1 MNKQDLLVEIGLEE
15 MPARVVEAAME
26 QLGEKAKKWMQEHQL
41 EYGEVL
47 LYSTPRRLAFIIKDV
62 AEAQEDRV
70 IEVKGPSKKV
80 AKTEDGEWSKAALG
94 FTRGQGATTDDIYFK
109 EQNNV
114 EYAFVKKE
122 EKGQK
127 TVRLLP
133 SLQTIISGLTFPV
146 NMHWG
151 NQDLRYIRP
160 IKWLVCLYG
169 ETIVPFSIAGVG
181 TSNISHGHRFL
192 GGKVALAE
200 PLAYEKTLLSQYVL
214 VRPEDRKQSIREQL
228 HKLEMEQDWLIPI
241 DEALLEEVNNLV
253 EYPTTLY
260 GSFDHSFLQLPE
272 EVLIT
277 SMKEHQRYFP
287 VKNREGQLLPYFV
300 TVRNGDHRH
309 LEKVAKGNEKVLR
322 ARLADAAFFFAEDQK
337 LDISTALKKL
347 GQVVYHEK
355 IGTIADKV
363 ERIRR
368 ITNMLTDLLG
378 LSEQEKAAADRAAE
392 ICKFDLVTNMV
403 NEFPELQGWMG
414 EQYAL
419 QKGESPEVAKA
430 IKEHYQPRHAKEEAP
445 ASNVSAVVA
454 IADKID
460 TIVSCFAVGIIP
472 TGSQDPYALRRQAAG
487 IVQILIAHKW
497 DVSLLHLLDKTV
509 QIIEEDKIGA
519 DSDIDLRQ
527 TFLAFLKLR
536 IKNTLQDIGIRYD
549 IIEAVLK
556 SSVDLVPKLVER
568 ALVLNKAKDSNEF
581 KSTIEALSRVMNI
594 AKNVETSQP
603 INPTLF
609 DNEYEKELYK
619 QFTAL
624 KGNLHELDMKAA
636 FQALGALKQ
645 AIEHYF
651 DHTMVMSE
659 DESLKMNRLAQMKEL
674 ADLIKNY
681 AAMNDIIVK

>member
-1 MNKQDLLVEIGLEE
+1 MNKQNLLVEIGLEE

-94 FTRGQGATTDDIYFK
+94 FTRGQGATTDDIYYK
-109 EQNNV
+109 EQYNV

-253 EYPTTLY
+253 EYPTALY

>member
-15 MPARVVEAAME
+15 MPARFVASAME
-26 QLGEKAKKWMQEHQL
+26 QLGEKVKKWLQAHQL
-41 EYGEVL
+41 AYGEVL
-47 LYSTPRRLAFIIKDV
+47 LYSTPRRLAFIVKDV
-62 AEAQEDRV
+62 AEAQQDRV

-80 AKTEDGEWSKAALG
+80 AKAEDGEWSKAALG
-94 FTRGQGATTDDIYFK
+94 FTKGQGATTDDIYFK

-122 EKGQK
+122 EKGKK
-127 TVRLLP
+127 TVFLLP
-133 SLQTIISGLTFPV
+133 DLQTVISGLAFPV

-151 NQDLRYIRP
+151 NQELRYIRP

-169 ETIVPFSIAGVG
+169 ETIVPFSIAGMN
-181 TSNISHGHRFL
+181 TSNISYGHRFL
-192 GGKVALAE
+192 GGKIELTE
-200 PLAYEKTLLSQYVL
+200 PLTYEKTLLSQYVL
-214 VRPEDRKQSIREQL
+214 VHPEDRKQSIREQL
-228 HKLEMEQDWLIPI
+228 HKLEMEQEWLIPI
-241 DEALLEEVNNLV
+241 DEDLLEEVNNLV
-253 EYPTTLY
+253 EYPTALY
-260 GSFDHSFLQLPE
+260 GSFDDSFLQLPE

-322 ARLADAAFFFAEDQK
+322 ARLADAAFFFAEDKK

-347 GQVVYHEK
+347 EQVVYHEK

-363 ERIRR
+363 GRIRR
-368 ITNMLTDLLG
+368 ITNMLSDLLE
-378 LSEQEKAAADRAAE
+378 LSEQEKMAADRAAA

-430 IKEHYQPRHAKEEAP
+430 IKEHYQPRHAREEAP

-519 DSDIDLRQ
+519 DRDIDLRQ
-527 TFLAFLKLR
+527 TFLTFLKLR

-549 IIEAVLK
+549 IIDAVLK

-568 ALVLNKAKDSNEF
+568 ALVLNHAKDSHEF
-581 KSTIEALSRVMNI
+581 KPTIEALSRVMNI
-594 AKNVETSQP
+594 AKNVESSQP
-603 INPTLF
+603 INPALF
-609 DNEYEKELYK
+609 DNEYEKELYE

-624 KGNLHELDMKAA
+624 KANLHELDMKSA
-636 FQALGALKQ
+636 FQALGTLKQ
-645 AIEHYF
+645 AIERYF

>member
-15 MPARVVEAAME
+15 MPARFVASAME
-26 QLGEKAKKWMQEHQL
+26 QLGEKVKKWLQAHQL

-47 LYSTPRRLAFIIKDV
+47 LYSTPRRLAFIVKDV
-62 AEAQEDRV
+62 AEAQQDRV

-94 FTRGQGATTDDIYFK
+94 FTKGQGATIDDIYFK

-122 EKGQK
+122 EKGKK
-127 TVRLLP
+127 TVFLLP
-133 SLQTIISGLTFPV
+133 DLQTVISGLAFPV

-151 NQDLRYIRP
+151 NQELRYIRP

-169 ETIVPFSIAGVG
+169 ETIVPFSIAGMN
-181 TSNISHGHRFL
+181 TSNISYGHRFL
-192 GGKVALAE
+192 GGKVELTE

-214 VRPEDRKQSIREQL
+214 VHPEDRKQSIREQL
-228 HKLEMEQDWLIPI
+228 HKLEMEQEWLIPI
-241 DEALLEEVNNLV
+241 DEDLLEEVNNLV
-253 EYPTTLY
+253 EYPTALY
-260 GSFDHSFLQLPE
+260 GAFDDSFLQLPE

-322 ARLADAAFFFAEDQK
+322 ARLADAAFFFAEDKK

-347 GQVVYHEK
+347 EQVVYHEK

-363 ERIRR
+363 GRIRR
-368 ITNMLTDLLG
+368 ITNMLSDLLG
-378 LSEQEKAAADRAAE
+378 LSEQEKMAADRAAA

-430 IKEHYQPRHAKEEAP
+430 IKEHYQPRHAREGAP

-497 DVSLLHLLDKTV
+497 DVSLLQLLDKTV
-509 QIIEEDKIGA
+509 QIIEEDRIGA
-519 DSDIDLRQ
+519 DRDIDLRQ
-527 TFLAFLKLR
+527 TFLTFLKLR

-549 IIEAVLK
+549 IIDAVLK

-568 ALVLNKAKDSNEF
+568 ALVLNHAKDSHEF
-581 KSTIEALSRVMNI
+581 KPTIEALSRVMNI
-594 AKNVETSQP
+594 AKNVESSQP
-603 INPTLF
+603 INPALF

-624 KGNLHELDMKAA
+624 KANLHELDMKSA

-645 AIEHYF
+645 AIERYF

>member
-15 MPARVVEAAME
+15 MPARFVEAAME
-26 QLGEKAKKWMQEHQL
+26 QLGEKVKKWLQEHQL

-47 LYSTPRRLAFIIKDV
+47 LYSTPRRLAFIVKDV
-62 AEAQEDRV
+62 AEAQQDRV

-122 EKGQK
+122 EKGKK
-127 TVRLLP
+127 TVFLLP
-133 SLQTIISGLTFPV
+133 SLQTVISGLNFPV

-169 ETIVPFSIAGVG
+169 ETIVPFSIAGVD
-181 TSNISHGHRFL
+181 TSNISYGHRFL
-192 GGKVALAE
+192 GDKVELAE

-228 HKLEMEQDWLIPI
+228 HKLEMEQEWLIPI
-241 DEALLEEVNNLV
+241 DEDLLEEVNNLV
-253 EYPTTLY
+253 EYPTALY

-322 ARLADAAFFFAEDQK
+322 ARLADADFFFAEDQK

-347 GQVVYHEK
+347 EQVVYHEK
-355 IGTIADKV
+355 IGTIANKV

-378 LSEQEKAAADRAAE
+378 LSEQEKAAADRAAA

-497 DVSLLHLLDKTV
+497 DLSLLQLLDKTV

-519 DSDIDLRQ
+519 DRDIDLRQ

-549 IIEAVLK
+549 IIDAVLK

-568 ALVLNKAKDSNEF
+568 ALVLNKAKDSHDF
-581 KSTIEALSRVMNI
+581 KPTIEALSRVMNI
-594 AKNVETSQP
+594 AKNVESLQP
-603 INPTLF
+603 INPDLF

-619 QFTAL
+619 QFVAL
-624 KGNLHELDMKAA
+624 KANLHELDMKAA